1 MLLPSFHRGKSK
13 LFLFF
18 TLLLLF
24 IQWFHSI
31 WAQTPSP
38 EEVSLFR
45 EGELLFAKGDFQK
58 ALWRFSQINQKYPH
72 SSFSGEAKFRIA
84 LCYTQLKQSKEAI
97 RVLNELIPTLP
108 PPDRLIQIFT
118 LLGDNSLEL
127 KDRIQ
132 ALYWYGKG
140 LFLSGKPHEA
150 LKKKIRALID
160 AIDAEE
166 ELISIEK
173 TFRGAYGGGYAL
185 LRLAKME
192 KKRGNDRRAQKILL
206 EMGKEYQSMDYWVQ
220 AKQLYEEIPFET
232 RLTYSIGVLLPLSG
246 PSKSFGERAWQ
257 AIQLA
262 FKEKPQREGTFS
274 LILKDSKGNP
284 REAEKALED
293 LVKEE
298 KVIAILG
305 PLMSITTERVAKK
318 AQQLKVTLITF
329 SQKEIFIDKNDFVF
343 QNSITPSEQVKS
355 LVSFAIK
362 GLELR
367 TFGIF
372 YPHSPF
378 GLYFKNLFTQ
388 EVVLL
393 GGKVLGVMVYNEDQ
407 TDFQQEIKSF
417 FKIQRIQKKEE
428 KKEDDLN
435 QRFFVD
441 GLFIPDTH
449 ERVGTIL
456 AQMAYSEIKGIPFLG
471 INTWNGP
478 GLLSIGGKGAE
489 GAFFVDAFSK
499 EDPKVKPFVESFQKE
514 YLRKPETLEA
524 IYYDGAKLLCEIL
537 KSKSLLSREDLKK
550 ELHRVLN
557 FSGVSGLKGFKENG
571 KSIRK
576 LTIYRVKNGKIEPFF
591 SE

>member
-1 MLLPSFHRGKSK
+1 M
-13 LFLFF
+13 
-18 TLLLLF
+18 LLF
-24 IQWFHSI
+24 IQGFHSI
-31 WAQTPSP
+31 WAQTPFP

-45 EGELLFAKGDFQK
+45 EGELLYAKGDFQK
-58 ALWRFSQINQKYPH
+58 ALWRFNQINQKYPN
-72 SSFSGEAKFRIA
+72 SYFSGEAKFRIA
-84 LCYTQLKQSKEAI
+84 LCYTQLKQPKEAI

-108 PPDRLIQIFT
+108 SPDRLIQIFT

-140 LFLSGKPHEA
+140 LFLSGQPHEA

-160 AIDAEE
+160 ATDTEE
-166 ELISIEK
+166 ELIRIEK
-173 TFRGAYGGGYAL
+173 TFRGAYSGGYAL

-192 KKRGNDRRAQKILL
+192 KNRGNDRRAQKILL

-220 AKQLYEEIPFET
+220 AKEVSEEIPFKT
-232 RLTYSIGVLLPLSG
+232 RSTYSIGVLLPLSG

-262 FKEKPQREGTFS
+262 FKEKPQREGIFS
-274 LILKDSKGNP
+274 LILKDSKGDP

-305 PLMSITTERVAKK
+305 PLMSITTERIAKK

-343 QNSITPSEQVKS
+343 QNSITPSEQVQS

-362 GLELR
+362 DLELR

-388 EVVLL
+388 EVIRL

-428 KKEDDLN
+428 KKEGALN

-449 ERVGTIL
+449 YRVGTIL
-456 AQMAYSEIKGIPFLG
+456 AQMAYSEIKGMTFLG

-489 GAFFVDAFSK
+489 GAFFVDSFSK

-524 IYYDGAKLLCEIL
+524 ICYDGAKLLCEIL
-537 KSKSLLSREDLKK
+537 KSKSLFSGEDLKE
-550 ELHRVLN
+550 ELHRFLN
-557 FSGVSGLKGFKENG
+557 FMGVSGLKGFQENG

-576 LTIYRVKNGKIEPFF
+576 LTIYRVKNGKIEPFS